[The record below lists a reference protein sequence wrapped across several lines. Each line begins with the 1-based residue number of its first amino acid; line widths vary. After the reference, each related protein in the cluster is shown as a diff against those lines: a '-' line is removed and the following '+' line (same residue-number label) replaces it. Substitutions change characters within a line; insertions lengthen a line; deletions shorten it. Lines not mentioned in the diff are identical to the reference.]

1 MSTNNTQKVPINPPT
16 LNTPFEQFVY
26 SSLLEITADI
36 SEIKTKLN
44 TDYKTLHGN
53 GKLGLVDEVNN
64 LKTEVNSIKLE
75 QKISNSF
82 TKKITLFI
90 GWLVTTLIAIIA
102 LFKHTN

>member
-1 MSTNNTQKVPINPPT
+1 MSTNNTQKVPINPPV

-26 SSLLEITADI
+26 SSLLEITGDI
-36 SEIKTKLN
+36 SEIKTKLY

-90 GWLVTTLIAIIA
+90 GWLVTTVIAIIA
-102 LFKHTN
+102 LFKHAN